1 MKIFVAALLLVL
13 VGAFVPFALAQLP
26 TDSLGTIQSS
36 STTCQGH
43 PNGGACYALV
53 VSCPQLPDYTAYLKV
68 LSPTITATGTTVFV
82 TGGGGDDLLELRP
95 FGPIVVQ
102 QLLKSGYRIAEVTFG
117 APFNLNELGWETDA
131 NGAGVRAAA
140 CRFAT
145 IQQWVHDNFLEAGT
159 PLCSAGNSAGA
170 EQIGQ
175 SLAHYG
181 AEDILAFAELS
192 SGPPFGQLPY
202 ACENTQPI
210 ITSPCSGV
218 PSGLGVVPGTAVKFI
233 DPAYPGAWCSSSYA
247 THSKLHNAQFV
258 NDSVLSPDAVLS
270 YPNTFVNFVFG
281 QLDTTSAIR
290 QGLLYQAAIA
300 SPTANVCLAG
310 VTHEIEDS
318 MAGAKQVAADMIAHC
333 KLAAK
338 SEQFS
343 H

>member
-1 MKIFVAALLLVL
+1 VKILSLAVALLLSL
-13 VGAFVPFALAQLP
+13 LALTSHSLAQEP
-26 TDSLGTIQSS
+26 TDTLGTIQSS

-43 PNGGACYALV
+43 PNGGVCFALV
-53 VSCPQLPDYTAYLKV
+53 VSCPELPDYTAYLKI
-68 LSPTITATGTTVFV
+68 LNPTITATGTAVFV
-82 TGGGGDDLLELRP
+82 TGGGGNDLLELRP
-95 FGPIVVQ
+95 YGPIVVQ
-102 QLLKSGYRIAEVTFG
+102 QLLKSGYRIAEVTYG
-117 APFNLNELGWETDA
+117 SPFNLSELGWETDA

-145 IQQWVHDNFLEAGT
+145 IQQWVHDNVLDAGT

-170 EQIGQ
+170 ELIGQ

-181 AEDILAFAELS
+181 AADILAFAELS

-218 PSGLGVVPGTAVKFI
+218 RSGLGVVPGTAMKFI

-247 THSKLHNAQFV
+247 NHSMLHNAQFV
-258 NDSVLSPDAVLS
+258 NDSILSPDAVLS

-290 QGLLYQAAIA
+290 QGLLYEAAITSSHA
-300 SPTANVCLAG
+300 TVCLAG

-333 KLAAK
+333 KVAPK
-338 SEQFS
+338 K
-343 H
+343 